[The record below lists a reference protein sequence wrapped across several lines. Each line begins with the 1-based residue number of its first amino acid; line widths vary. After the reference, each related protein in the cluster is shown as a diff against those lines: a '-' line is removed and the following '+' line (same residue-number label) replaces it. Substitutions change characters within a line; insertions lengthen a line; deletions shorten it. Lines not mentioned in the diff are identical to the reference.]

1 MEAVYEKVN
10 IWKSYTGA
18 EKKARKKKVCTGYAG
33 PQNRRGQG
41 FECLSRWMKSYG
53 VSIHMKATEQF
64 FPLVLFIMLYKSEFF
79 RLSFRIYRQMLRLK
93 LR

>member
-1 MEAVYEKVN
+1 MEIIYRSGKESQK
-10 IWKSYTGA
+10 
-18 EKKARKKKVCTGYAG
+18 KKKVCTGYAA

-64 FPLVLFIMLYKSEFF
+64 FPLVLFIMLYKSEVF